1 MLMQYHVAKNG
12 EKSGPF
18 DKEEVYRRLVAGELS
33 GTDLGWH
40 EGLAEWEPLSKLIP
54 PPAPQAQ
61 PVFAVPGGGVVPAPA
76 LAATPQGTSGLAI
89 ASLVCG
95 ILVFLTFGLAGLPA
109 VITGHMALSRIK
121 KSAGALKGG
130 GMAIAG
136 LVMGYLGFALAFV
149 AILAALAMPA
159 FTMVQQQGMQMKV
172 VNNARQLVLGMKQ
185 YAADHDGKYPPTLD
199 ALFEEQIL
207 PDRKLLEFPAAFN
220 VAGQGWDYRGAE
232 LTDRSDGRAIV
243 LITKKAVGSKK
254 KIIARN
260 DGSAE
265 VVKEKDVP

>member
-1 MLMQYHVAKNG
+1 MQYHVAKNG

-33 GTDLGWH
+33 GSDLGWH
-40 EGLAEWEPLSKLIP
+40 EGMAEWEPLSKIIP
-54 PPAPQAQ
+54 PPTPQVQ
-61 PVFAVPGGGVVPAPA
+61 PIFAVPGGGATAAPA
-76 LAATPQGTSGLAI
+76 LAATTPQGTSGLAI

-95 ILVFLTFGLAGLPA
+95 ILAFLTLGLTGLPA
-109 VITGHMALSRIK
+109 VITGHLALSRIK
-121 KSAGALKGG
+121 KAAGALKGG

-136 LVMGYLGFALAFV
+136 LIMGYLGFGLVFIAVLAS
-149 AILAALAMPA
+149 LAVTA

-172 VNNARQLVLGMKQ
+172 VNNAKQIVIGMKQ

-199 ALFEEQIL
+199 TLFEEQIL
-207 PDRKLLEFPAAFN
+207 PDRKLLEFPAAIN
-220 VAGQGWDYRGAE
+220 VPGQGWDYRGAE
-232 LTDRSDGRAIV
+232 LTDRSNGRAIV

-260 DGSAE
+260 DGSVE
-265 VVKEKDVP
+265 VVKEKDLP